1 VVAATDPDVD
11 LLVELGHSVVVS
23 HRPAPPSVPVLR
35 GRALDLIEGLSLR
48 TTLAHD
54 LAEGDR
60 WMISGLAAAFDQEPP
75 PG

>member
-1 VVAATDPDVD
+1 
-11 LLVELGHSVVVS
+11 
-23 HRPAPPSVPVLR
+23 VLR